1 MLEDAQIIQLYWDR
15 DMSAISETDVKYGK
29 YCTKIAMNI
38 LSSGCDA
45 EECVNDT
52 YHKTWDTI
60 PPQRPE
66 VFPPFLGKIV
76 RNLALDRYRYHT
88 AQKRNGKMDVLLS
101 ELEHCLPVAESVE
114 DAMDASVV
122 SDVINRYLEGL
133 SRQKRVIFVQRY
145 WYGAQVR
152 EIAQTLGLREKT
164 VSARL
169 RRLRDRLQKSLKK
182 EGFHYGSE

>member
-52 YHKTWDTI
+52 YHKTWDSI

-145 WYGAQVR
+145 WYSQSIR
-152 EIAQTLGLREKT
+152 EIAKQFAMTEGQVKSILFRLRNGLRE
-164 VSARL
+164 ALER
-169 RRLRDRLQKSLKK
+169 
-182 EGFHYGSE
+182 EGVFV